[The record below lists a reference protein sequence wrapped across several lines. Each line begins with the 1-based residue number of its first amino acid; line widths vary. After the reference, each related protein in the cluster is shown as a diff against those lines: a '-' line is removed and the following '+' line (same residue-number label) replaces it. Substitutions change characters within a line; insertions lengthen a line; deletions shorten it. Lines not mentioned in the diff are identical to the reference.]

1 MPAISAQ
8 NLTKT
13 FTRTQKAPGVMGSLK
28 ALFKP
33 VKEEVPAVKG
43 VDLSVSE
50 GELIGFLGPN
60 GAGKTTTIKML
71 SGILHP
77 TSGEASVLGYRPFD
91 RNPEML
97 RQMSLVMGN
106 KAQLWWDLPATDSFL
121 VLKEIYDVST
131 TDYNERVD
139 FLIESLDLKDKVST
153 QVRRLSLGERMKCE
167 LVAALLHRPRVLFL
181 DEPTIGLDII
191 SQTRIREFLKHI
203 NREEKCTIVL
213 TSHYMQDVK
222 ELCERVVIIDH
233 GTKVFDDTLNQL
245 TARYSDI
252 RRLKL
257 HFSEEVA
264 QDALAAYGT
273 VISCEAT
280 EATIAIPRS
289 DVATVTGRILNNL
302 PIADISMEEVSLDEV
317 IGDLFERKSGP
328 NDSRETLG

>member
-121 VLKEIYDVST
+121 VLKEIYDVPT
-131 TDYNERVD
+131 ADYNERVD

>member
-13 FTRTQKAPGVMGSLK
+13 FTRTQKAPGVIGSLK

-131 TDYNERVD
+131 ANYNERVD

-317 IGDLFERKSGP
+317 IGDLFERKPGP

>member
-13 FTRTQKAPGVMGSLK
+13 FTRTQKAPGVIGSLK

-91 RNPEML
+91 RNPELL

-131 TDYNERVD
+131 ANYNERVD

-317 IGDLFERKSGP
+317 IGDLFERKPGP